1 MDYEFAPMEG
11 ITDWRYRRAHSRAFS
26 GVDRYYMPF
35 LSPSQGHAFTRR
47 EKEEIDPAH
56 NEGVNA
62 VPQLLTRRA
71 EDFLWAAG
79 ELAAL
84 GYREVNLNLGCPS
97 GTVTAKG
104 KGAGFLARPEE
115 LEQFLDTV
123 FSAALPIAISVKTR
137 LGMREEDEFPALL
150 ALYNRYPIARLII
163 HPRVREDYYRR
174 PVRPGAFL
182 RALGESRNPVG
193 YNGDLVTAEV
203 CRRVERTW
211 PDLAALMAGRALV
224 GDPALFRKVRGGPPA
239 SKEELERFHGELYET
254 YAAAFGSRRNAM
266 LRMKELWFYHIHLF
280 RDGEKY
286 GKHLK
291 KARDPAEFEAWSA
304 AAYRD
309 LELLEDLPRVQ

>member
-56 NEGVNA
+56 NAGVRV

-115 LEQFLDTV
+115 LEAFLDAI
-123 FSAALPIAISVKTR
+123 FSAGLPIAISVKTR
-137 LGMREEDEFPALL
+137 LGMRSEEEFPALL

-174 PVRPGAFL
+174 PVRPGAFV

-193 YNGDLVTAEV
+193 YNGDLVTAED
-203 CRRVERTW
+203 CRRAERTW
-211 PDLAALMAGRALV
+211 PDLASLMAGRALV
-224 GDPALFRKVRGGPPA
+224 GDPALFRKARGGPPA